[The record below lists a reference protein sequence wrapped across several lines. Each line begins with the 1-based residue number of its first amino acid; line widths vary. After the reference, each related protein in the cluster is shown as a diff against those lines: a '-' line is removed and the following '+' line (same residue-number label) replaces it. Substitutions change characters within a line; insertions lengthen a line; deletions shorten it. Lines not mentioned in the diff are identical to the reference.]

1 MDSDFIPPIE
11 VSEITGLSLN
21 SLAQLR
27 SHGTGPLYYKPT
39 AKTILYRRSEVIAWI
54 EESARIST
62 GRYAAAAIA

>member
-1 MDSDFIPPIE
+1 MDSDFIPPAE

-39 AKTILYRRSEVIAWI
+39 AKTILYRRSEVVAWI

-62 GRYAAAAIA
+62 GRDVATAAV